1 MNPRRAPRETTI
13 ESDLDDAPLPVSE
26 WAENN
31 RIVCDF
37 FHRRIVRT
45 LLPRQLIREWE
56 ISDWRQLPRSPRG
69 GHVTAAGGRR

>member
-1 MNPRRAPRETTI
+1 MNPRRALRETTAEI
-13 ESDLDDAPLPVSE
+13 DPPEDAPLPVSD

-45 LLPRQLIREWE
+45 LLPRQLVREWE
-56 ISDWRQLPRSPRG
+56 ISDWRQLPRSAR
-69 GHVTAAGGRR
+69 AGATGVLARR

>member
-1 MNPRRAPRETTI
+1 MTSRRASLETTVEI
-13 ESDLDDAPLPVSE
+13 DPLLEAPLPISD

-56 ISDWRQLPRSPRG
+56 ISDWRQLPRSARSGVAGALPR
-69 GHVTAAGGRR
+69 R

>member
-1 MNPRRAPRETTI
+1 MNPRRAPRETTLEI
-13 ESDLDDAPLPVSE
+13 DPSPEAPLPISD

-45 LLPRQLIREWE
+45 LLPRQLVREWE
-56 ISDWRQLPRSPRG
+56 ISDWRQLPRSARSGATGALPR
-69 GHVTAAGGRR
+69 R